1 MNGDMSAANSPPR
14 GQSPGGDTTR
24 QWARRARLYEVLEAS
39 DLRRAHAKRTLFQ
52 HMRGQT
58 LFVGVGTGLDIA
70 HFPVG
75 PVITAIDISEDMLRR
90 ARRHRDRYLAT
101 TEQYGCASLE
111 LCLMDAAALT
121 FADHSFDTVA
131 TACTLCSV
139 ADPSRVLRELRR
151 VLRPGGR
158 LLMFEHVR
166 SSQPILAAVLDA
178 MSLWSRR
185 RGTDMSRETVRA
197 VIEAGFHI
205 ERIESVFLDIILAIE
220 ASRPPATTGHSNARG
235 LPV

>member
-1 MNGDMSAANSPPR
+1 MSGARSYPPPE
-14 GQSPGGDTTR
+14 SPGVDTTR
-24 QWARRARLYEVLEAS
+24 HWARRARLYEMLEAS
-39 DLRRAHAKRTLFQ
+39 DLRRAHAKRALFRQ
-52 HMRGQT
+52 MIGQT

-75 PVITAIDISEDMLRR
+75 PVITAIDISEEMLRR

-101 TEQYGCASLE
+101 VEQPRCASLE

-139 ADPSRVLRELRR
+139 SDPSRVLRELRR

-166 SSQPILAAVLDA
+166 SAQPILAAVLDA

-197 VIEAGFHI
+197 VIEAGFDI
-205 ERIESVFLDIILAIE
+205 ERIESVFLDIILTIE
-220 ASRPPATTGHSNARG
+220 ASRPPATTGPSYAQS